1 MQIYLDDNR
10 GAFDM
15 QTDGSFIQRHPEG
28 EERNSQLSLIE
39 TWRKGLTAKN

>member
-10 GAFDM
+10 GSFDM
-15 QTDGSFIQRHPEG
+15 QTDGSFNQRHPLD

-39 TWRKGLTAKN
+39 TWRKGLVAKN